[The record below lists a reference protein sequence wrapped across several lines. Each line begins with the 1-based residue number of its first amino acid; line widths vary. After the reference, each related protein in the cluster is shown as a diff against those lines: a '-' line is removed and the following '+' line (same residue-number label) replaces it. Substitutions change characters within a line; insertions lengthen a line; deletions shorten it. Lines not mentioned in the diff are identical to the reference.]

1 LETEAHLLKHLLGVE
16 CRWLVL
22 ALPIGSAV
30 KMVQVEQAL
39 VVEVSV
45 VEAIVVESIVEGVGY
60 GRLIGSPVVD

>member
-1 LETEAHLLKHLLGVE
+1 M
-16 CRWLVL
+16 L
-22 ALPIGSAV
+22 ALPIGSTV

-60 GRLIGSPVVD
+60 GRLIWLASC

>member
-1 LETEAHLLKHLLGVE
+1 MEVTSEVSLLVE
-16 CRWLVL
+16 PLV
-22 ALPIGSAV
+22 V
-30 KMVQVEQAL
+30 VVQVEQAL